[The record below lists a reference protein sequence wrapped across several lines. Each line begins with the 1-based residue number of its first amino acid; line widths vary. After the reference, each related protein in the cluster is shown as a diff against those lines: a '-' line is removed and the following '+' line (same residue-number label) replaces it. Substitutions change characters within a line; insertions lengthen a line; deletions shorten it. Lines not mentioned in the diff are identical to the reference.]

1 MCELAVIAIYS
12 SQFRSFDA
20 KIYFSHENTGIHTR
34 IQNEMRKFLGDENY
48 ITPVQI
54 NIYVYI
60 YKSIAN
66 IFLFSINFW
75 QPTEINK
82 DIAYRR
88 QRFKVSFVIIQ
99 HTKRFQTS
107 GIFYLFVKNKY
118 ILPLNDLIDTIFK
131 IISSTFSLF
140 SQIA

>member
-1 MCELAVIAIYS
+1 MRELAVIAIYS

-66 IFLFSINFW
+66 IFLFSINF
-75 QPTEINK
+75 
-82 DIAYRR
+82 
-88 QRFKVSFVIIQ
+88 
-99 HTKRFQTS
+99 
-107 GIFYLFVKNKY
+107 
-118 ILPLNDLIDTIFK
+118 
-131 IISSTFSLF
+131 
-140 SQIA
+140 